1 MPPSLVLGFNKLD
14 IGNNADVSVKSY
26 PNNIQKDC
34 FDIHIGSSS
43 NSKLHGIGCTWLGV
57 EKNDLD
63 FQLGTFSTSMNGP
76 SKPLISS
83 QTVTFQH
90 PYSAPPRVVVWLS
103 AFHMGQKPV
112 WRLSAYAT
120 DITATGFTI
129 NIESFWD
136 TVAHSAAASL
146 VAYPNNKPNV
156 LSGRLNNW
164 EIRPPG
170 TLPLRNSAYV
180 SFGNVFAAPPR
191 VLLALKQIDIDHNQN
206 MRVKLKVSDVSA
218 AGMTWHIDSWH
229 DTILYG
235 TEISYIALG

>member
-14 IGNNADVSVKSY
+14 IGNNADISVKSY
-26 PNNIQKDC
+26 PNNIQKDR

-43 NSKLHGIGCTWLGV
+43 NSKLHSIGCTWLGV

-63 FQLGTFSTSMNGP
+63 FQLGAFNTSMNGP
-76 SKPLISS
+76 SEPLISS

-112 WRLSAYAT
+112 WRLSAYAA

-129 NIESFWD
+129 NIESFYD
-136 TVAHSAAASL
+136 TVAHSAAASW
-146 VAYPNNKPNV
+146 VAYPDDKPNV
-156 LSGRLNNW
+156 LSGRSNTW
-164 EIRPPG
+164 EIRPPWSS
-170 TLPLRNSAYV
+170 PLCNSAYV
-180 SFGNVFAAPPR
+180 NFGNVFAAPPR
-191 VLLALKQIDIDHNQN
+191 VLLAINKIDIDHSKN
-206 MRVKLKVSDVSA
+206 MRLKVKASDVSA
-218 AGMTWHIDSWH
+218 AGMTLHIDSWH

-235 TEISYIALG
+235 AGVSYIVLG